1 MAIDVSYLQELGYSE
16 EELRSYEQSWADG
29 ILEYLYDNQTYVLEN
44 MRSIQSDFDS
54 DLLLKLPIFYPD
66 AFVLPP
72 TVFQANLEELRFV
85 FPEEWPDIIETQ
97 FWGYDGFD
105 SEYMNIKTVR
115 DPVLYQPFLETVGT
129 NQIKKIQKAVLSLC
143 KPSSRIY
150 KFIVML
156 GKDAGID
163 ISAKDLSEDY
173 LPILEEGK
181 YEVTD
186 NVAFLQQQGLSNSMT
201 EEILTCNPLLLCGTE
216 TDLENSLID
225 AVGEPFPQIMEEMPI
240 EQLEDTLFQI

>member
-1 MAIDVSYLQELGYSE
+1 MTTDLSFLVELGYSDDE
-16 EELRSYEQSWADG
+16 IQSYRQSWADG
-29 ILEYLYDNQTYVLEN
+29 ILSYLSENQTYVLEN
-44 MRSIQSDFDS
+44 MRFLQDDFDP
-54 DLLLKLPIFYPD
+54 DLLLKLPVFYPD

-105 SEYMNIKTVR
+105 SEYMNINTVR

-156 GKDAGID
+156 EKDAGID
-163 ISAKDLSEDY
+163 ISAEDLSEDY

-186 NVAFLQQQGLSNSMT
+186 NVAFLQQQGLSNSMI
-201 EEILTCNPLLLCGTE
+201 EEILTCNPLLLCETE
-216 TDLENSLID
+216 TDLENSLMD
-225 AVGEPFPQIMEEMPI
+225 AFGEPFPQIMEEMPI